1 MKELAKQAQHLATS
15 KICCYKDLTIFKLDA
30 IDPMDLFFKKHF
42 LNNRLSICNKQR
54 GVMVGGGCE
63 YHAKWHG
70 KSSTTRKQYFNSI
83 SCNIVGSCSE
93 ML

>member
-1 MKELAKQAQHLATS
+1 
-15 KICCYKDLTIFKLDA
+15 
-30 IDPMDLFFKKHF
+30 
-42 LNNRLSICNKQR
+42 
-54 GVMVGGGCE
+54 MVGGGCE

>member
-1 MKELAKQAQHLATS
+1 
-15 KICCYKDLTIFKLDA
+15 
-30 IDPMDLFFKKHF
+30 
-42 LNNRLSICNKQR
+42 
-54 GVMVGGGCE
+54 MVGGGCE

-70 KSSTTRKQYFNSI
+70 KSSAIRKQYFNSI